1 MAVPQSQFAEDVALL
16 RGIFEKLDEVE
27 RNSAALRTQVLQHA
41 RGYFTPQ
48 EDDLA
53 RELILCYR
61 DCRATLYDVIDRY
74 MDYADFDDD
83 TERLR
88 AFIVGFAA
96 ALKLYEKALKLIR
109 YCGRVPLIKR
119 KLNEP
124 DAKFGIERGFYDEVF
139 GSFSSPYNYLLFVRA
154 KGYWRRHRRSIHH
167 LEAEDS
173 LCAWLGEQIR
183 IERHQ
188 VRTTFRQIAF
198 TRIRHD
204 LRRLVQGGLT
214 PFRRARYATQALLF
228 SSLAR
233 LQMPGYH
240 PSIGAGELTKL
251 RALLQPGDVLLVRAD
266 RKLTTSLLPGFWT
279 HVAIYLGNL
288 RSLEPLDIS
297 AHPYVAL
304 HWNQIPESSD
314 SACVI
319 EARPPA
325 VMISTIERC
334 LYADHVLALRPNVS
348 RDELRSSLCEA
359 FGHMKK
365 RYDFKFDFRA
375 SSRIVCTELVYRSFE
390 GKGVITIPLVRFLGR
405 FTLTCDQL
413 ADYALRG
420 GAHGQAAFEPVAFF
434 LKRPGTAGQWV
445 PHEEIVRV
453 ASKIRGVR

>member
-1 MAVPQSQFAEDVALL
+1 MTEPRSQFAEDVALL
-16 RGIFEKLDEVE
+16 RAIFEKLDEVE
-27 RNSAALRTQVLQHA
+27 RNSAALRTQVLEHA

-61 DCRATLYDVIDRY
+61 DCRATLYDVMDRY
-74 MDYADFDDD
+74 MDYVDFDDD
-83 TERLR
+83 IERLR

-96 ALKLYEKALKLIR
+96 ALQLYEKALKIIR
-109 YCGRVPLIKR
+109 YFGSVPLLKR

-139 GSFSSPYNYLLFVRA
+139 GAFSSPHSYLLFVRA
-154 KGYWRRHRRSIHH
+154 KGYWRRHRRAIHR

-173 LCAWLGEQIR
+173 LCAWLGAQIR
-183 IERHQ
+183 IMRHQ

-198 TRIRHD
+198 TRLRHD
-204 LRRLVQGGLT
+204 WRWLLQGGLA

-240 PSIGAGELTKL
+240 PGISAPELTKL
-251 RALLQPGDVLLVRAD
+251 RSLLQPGDVLLVRAD
-266 RKLTTSLLPGFWT
+266 GKLTSSLLPGFWT
-279 HVAIYLGNL
+279 HVAIYLGNRRL
-288 RSLEPLDIS
+288 LEPLEIS
-297 AHPYVAL
+297 SHPYVAL
-304 HWNQIPESSD
+304 HWNSIPEGND
-314 SACVI
+314 SVCVI

-334 LYADHVLALRPNVS
+334 LYADHVLAVRPKVS
-348 RDELRSSLCEA
+348 REDLRSSLCEA

-375 SSRIVCTELVYRSFE
+375 TSRIVCTELVYRSFD
-390 GKGVITIPLVRFLGR
+390 GKGAIKIPLVRLLGR

-413 ADYALRG
+413 ADYALHV
-420 GAHGQAAFEPVAFF
+420 GAHGQAAFEPVACF
-434 LKRPGTAGQWV
+434 LKRSGSTAHWV
-445 PHEEIVRV
+445 PHEEIVRA
-453 ASKIRGVR
+453 ASEIRSVR